1 MDTIQETDEKVTLR
15 QDETVRLTLE
25 GVSAGSGSSLYAL
38 PAGTVLDGRYEILR
52 VIGQGGF
59 GITYEAVHIHNGN
72 HVAVKE
78 YFCRDLCGRETT

>member
-25 GVSAGSGSSLYAL
+25 GMSAGSGSSLYAL

-78 YFCRDLCGRETT
+78 YFCRD